1 MDWIESILQR
11 DIIDYFKYQEFSSI
25 SKIKD
30 HISDNSIQINIK
42 FTFTVYEYTTLYE
55 YILLFNYIYIYM
67 NIYIIYI
74 LYIYN
79 IYYIYI
85 NIVFFC
91 LLEHCQNT
99 YTRLSRWFHIHII
112 FSSWFN
118 LIIVTSK
125 NSLPNCEH
133 VPSYQ

>member
-85 NIVFFC
+85 I
-91 LLEHCQNT
+91 
-99 YTRLSRWFHIHII
+99 YII
-112 FSSWFN
+112 Y
-118 LIIVTSK
+118 I
-125 NSLPNCEH
+125 
-133 VPSYQ
+133 